1 MCCRFTATMIGWYKA
16 LLRGRMPQTI
26 LIVEDNPV
34 EQKIVSMLASRC
46 GYAVEVAATGFKAL
60 DMLSEK
66 ADYAAVLMNY
76 MLPAM
81 NGFECTQHIR
91 GLNNRARQVPIIA
104 VTAFTL
110 DDARQQCLQAGMDDY
125 LSKPYTVEQFESML
139 NRWVG
144 DDVAAASSLRH

>member
-1 MCCRFTATMIGWYKA
+1 
-16 LLRGRMPQTI
+16 MPQTI